1 MPFTCTL
8 RGAAQ
13 TLNLVSSEEFKNLG
27 GSGFGYR
34 ELSTKEIAEGLC
46 LQRGGLAALDHQ
58 LSEADL
64 LWLQQY
70 QGAETRN
77 FLLHLVSRKLQQ
89 AVSGLA
95 THLQGW
101 GSCVF

>member
-1 MPFTCTL
+1 MIWVWLKTAVNQGDT
-8 RGAAQ
+8 
-13 TLNLVSSEEFKNLG
+13 
-27 GSGFGYR
+27 
-34 ELSTKEIAEGLC
+34 EGLC
-46 LQRGGLAALDHQ
+46 LQRGGLAALHHQ